1 MSTTKTAIF
10 FLGATG
16 YIGGA
21 ILTRLLN
28 HPSASKLDITALVRN
43 SEKARRLESFGIKT
57 VIGSHSD
64 LDKLETLSSQAHIVI
79 SCSDS
84 DDLRAIQAVLAGLR
98 KRHASVGQPPILIHT
113 SGTGERARLCCLLVW
128 TILKWLYTTIGV
140 LVDDAKGMYATDVIY
155 SDMDVAQIESIPPTA
170 LHRNVD
176 LAVVEADQQGYA
188 RTYIVL
194 PSVVY
199 GLASGPLVEA
209 GISNPQSIQ
218 IPAYIN
224 ASLDRKQGGVL
235 GAGKAIW
242 PNVNVDDVADL
253 YIILLDAIA
262 EDPERVG
269 HGRAGFY
276 FGENGEHTGYDI
288 SRAIAQALVELG
300 VSKSAEPTPYTTEE
314 LVKYWGSEPAG
325 NYNGTNSR
333 CRADRARSIGWKPV
347 NTTADMLAG
356 IKPEVELMYKKAQE
370 KGGVNIVLRSAHLFP
385 VN

>member
-113 SGTGERARLCCLLVW
+113 SGT
-128 TILKWLYTTIGV
+128 GV

-347 NTTADMLAG
+347 NTTADMLAS
-356 IKPEVELMYKKAQE
+356 IKPEAELMYKKAQE